1 MATSGTTTYG
11 LTAREVITYALR
23 KINLV
28 ADGEDA
34 SAESAERARIELNDM
49 LKTWQRHASVWRLT
63 EGSLTPVANTASISL
78 SSLRPHRIIDC
89 RYRNTSGT
97 DLPMNEMTR
106 QEYHRLPVK
115 TTTGTPTNFYFDPQR
130 DVGTLYIWPV
140 LATVSTETIQT
151 TYQRRFEDVTDLG
164 ETLDIAQDAHET
176 VKLNLAARLADDYGR
191 SGAHIDRVIQR
202 AAMLYED
209 MMDADRPEVVRFVP
223 ERRWGR
229 G

>member
-1 MATSGTTTYG
+1 MATSGTTTYS

-23 KINLV
+23 KINML
-28 ADGEDA
+28 AENEDA
-34 SAESAERARIELNDM
+34 SASSAERARIELNDM

-78 SSLRPHRIIDC
+78 STLRPYRILDC
-89 RYRNTSGT
+89 RYRNTSSI
-97 DLPMNEMTR
+97 DLPMHEMTR

-140 LATVSTETIQT
+140 LSTVTTETIQT

-176 VKLNLAARLADDYGR
+176 VKYNLAARLADDYGR
-191 SGAHIDRVIQR
+191 KGEHISRVIQR
-202 AAMLYED
+202 AEMLYQD
-209 MMDADRPEVVRFVP
+209 MLDADRPEVVRFVP
-223 ERRWGR
+223 ERRAH
-229 G
+229 